1 MAAHDHPRYAE
12 WKAALERLIVAQ
24 DRVHEAPE
32 LDRETAKAEKVS
44 AKAAYQTICDEL
56 DL

>member
-12 WKAALERLIVAQ
+12 WKAALERLIVAR
-24 DRVHEAPE
+24 DRVHEIPE
-32 LDRETAKAEKVS
+32 LDRETAKAEKAS